1 MLRVGLTGGLGSGKS
16 TVAGFFSEL
25 GAAVISADQ
34 IGHDLMR
41 PGEQVYKEIVRA
53 FGPEVVLPNGL
64 LDRRTLAKLAF
75 QGGRGEELSRI
86 VHPAAVAEQARRTEE
101 VFARDPDAVVIVESA
116 LIFEADRS
124 GTAPG
129 WRARFDRLILVTAP
143 EQAKID
149 RFVYRA
155 LAASPRDETPEA
167 IEARRADLERDARAR
182 LAAQIPDREKA
193 PLCDFVIRNSGSIQE
208 TRDTVRDIYFR
219 LEAESIGR
227 ILTEP
232 PRAEA
237 PRAE

>member
-16 TVAGFFSEL
+16 TIAGFFSEL
-25 GAAVISADQ
+25 GATVISADQ

-41 PGEQVYKEIVRA
+41 PGEQVYAEIVRA
-53 FGPEVVLPNGL
+53 FGPEVVLPSGL
-64 LDRRTLAKLAF
+64 LDRRLLAKLAF
-75 QGGRGEELSRI
+75 QDGREEDLSRI
-86 VHPAAVAEQARRTEE
+86 VHPAAVAEQARQTEE

-155 LAASPRDETPEA
+155 LATAPPNDPPEA
-167 IEARRADLERDARAR
+167 IQARRAALEKDARAR

-193 PLCDFVIRNSGSIQE
+193 PLCDFVIKNSGSIEE

-219 LEAESIGR
+219 LEAESVGR
-227 ILTEP
+227 ILTEASGESEP
-232 PRAEA
+232 
-237 PRAE
+237 